1 MRHISRIERLS
12 RIGRWQ
18 RFALGGA
25 FLAVLALGGCGPS
38 ASKLEDAARAGVDES
53 EIVARVNGR
62 PVYNE
67 DILVE
72 AVGRGIIREGE
83 ELDQKSDVYYQ
94 LLQDL
99 IDTKLLALEAETRR
113 LDRTADARR
122 RLDIARERIL
132 ASVLNEDVA
141 TKAIKESAIQ
151 RMYRQQIELLGEGR
165 EIRARRIVLASE
177 DAALA
182 AKRRLETGESFE
194 ALAYE
199 ISIDRVTAADGGD
212 LGFFLLE
219 SMPDPLRG
227 ALQDAR
233 VKQILGPLKTDEGW
247 QILRIDERRETSP
260 PSLDL
265 LRPKIV
271 EWLMFD
277 EQRQLVEKL
286 RRSARIE
293 QLVESTPSVGA
304 PGTGTADSAAPT
316 EPEASPS
323 QAAPGR
329 ASGAGPTGDSPPA
342 QEGAAG
348 RARPTPAPEQL
359 TRPVER
365 ET

>member
-1 MRHISRIERLS
+1 MGQSSRN
-12 RIGRWQ
+12 GRMPPKAAHLAWL
-18 RFALGGA
+18 FAL
-25 FLAVLALGGCGPS
+25 ALVACGP
-38 ASKLEDAARAGVDES
+38 AQTPLTEGARGPGLEDEQV
-53 EIVARVNGR
+53 VARVNGR
-62 PVYNE
+62 PIYEE
-67 DILVE
+67 DVLVE
-72 AVGRGIIREGE
+72 AIGRGLIREGE
-83 ELDQKSDVYYQ
+83 ELDQKSSVYQQ
-94 LLQDL
+94 LLDDL
-99 IDTKLLALEAETRR
+99 IETKLLAFEAEARR
-113 LDRTADARR
+113 LDRSMDARR

-132 ASVLNEDVA
+132 ASVLNEEVA
-141 TKAIKESAIQ
+141 TKAVKESAIQ
-151 RMYRQQIELLGEGR
+151 RMYRSQIDLLGQGR

-219 SMPDPLRG
+219 STPDPIRN
-227 ALQDAR
+227 ALQEGR
-233 VKQILGPLKTDEGW
+233 VKQILGPIKTDEGW
-247 QILRIDERRETSP
+247 QILRIDERRETAP

-293 QLVESTPSVGA
+293 KLIDTPPSIGA
-304 PGTGTADSAAPT
+304 PGSADAPGS
-316 EPEASPS
+316 EPAVAASP
-323 QAAPGR
+323 PI
-329 ASGAGPTGDSPPA
+329 A
-342 QEGAAG
+342 QPE
-348 RARPTPAPEQL
+348 PMPPAPEQVA
-359 TRPVER
+359 RPVER

>member
-1 MRHISRIERLS
+1 MRHISRIERL
-12 RIGRWQ
+12 Q
-18 RFALGGA
+18 QCVAGA
-25 FLAVLALGGCGPS
+25 ACVLALGLSACGPS
-38 ASKLEDAARAGVDES
+38 TSKLEQSTRIPGLDDSQV
-53 EIVARVNGR
+53 VARVNGR
-62 PVYNE
+62 PIYEE
-67 DILVE
+67 DVLVE
-72 AVGRGIIREGE
+72 AVGRGVIREGG

-94 LLQDL
+94 LLEDL
-99 IDTKLLALEAETRR
+99 IETKLLAQEAETRR
-113 LDRTADARR
+113 LDRTVDARR

-151 RMYRQQIELLGEGR
+151 RMYRNQIELLGQGR
-165 EIRARRIVLASE
+165 EIRARRIILASE
-177 DAALA
+177 DAAMA
-182 AKRRLETGESFE
+182 AKRRLETGEPFE

-227 ALQDAR
+227 ALQEGR

-247 QILRIDERRETSP
+247 QILRIEERRETDP

-277 EQRQLVEKL
+277 EQRQLVDKL

-293 QLVESTPSVGA
+293 KLIDQPPSVGA
-304 PGTGTADSAAPT
+304 PGTIPPESSAPESGAPAASAPQSAAPG
-316 EPEASPS
+316 SDPS
-323 QAAPGR
+323 G
-329 ASGAGPTGDSPPA
+329 T
-342 QEGAAG
+342 
-348 RARPTPAPEQL
+348 ARPTAPMPPVTEQVA
-359 TRPVER
+359 RPIER

>member
-1 MRHISRIERLS
+1 MRNISRITS
-12 RIGRWQ
+12 RIARWQ
-18 RFALGGA
+18 RIAIGGA
-25 FLAVLALGGCGPS
+25 GLAVLALSACGPS
-38 ASKLEDAARAGVDES
+38 ASKLEDVARAGVDES

-67 DILVE
+67 DVLVE
-72 AVGRGIIREGE
+72 AVGRGVIREGE

-113 LDRTADARR
+113 LDHTVDARR

-141 TKAIKESAIQ
+141 TKAIKESAVQ
-151 RMYRQQIELLGEGR
+151 RMYREQIELLGQGR

-293 QLVESTPSVGA
+293 QLIESAPSAGA
-304 PGTGTADSAAPT
+304 PGSGTADSAAPA
-316 EPEASPS
+316 EP
-323 QAAPGR
+323 APG
-329 ASGAGPTGDSPPA
+329 PPSA
-342 QEGAAG
+342 PPGIAAE
-348 RARPTPAPEQL
+348 REQTRPSTPAPEQVA
-359 TRPVER
+359 RPVER

>member
-1 MRHISRIERLS
+1 MGQSSRN
-12 RIGRWQ
+12 GPMPPKTAH
-18 RFALGGA
+18 FAWL
-25 FLAVLALGGCGPS
+25 LALTLVACGPAKS
-38 ASKLEDAARAGVDES
+38 PLAEGVRGPGLEDEQV
-53 EIVARVNGR
+53 VARVNGR
-62 PVYNE
+62 PIYEE
-67 DILVE
+67 DVLVE
-72 AVGRGIIREGE
+72 AIGRGLIREGE
-83 ELDQKSDVYYQ
+83 ELDQKSSVYQQ
-94 LLQDL
+94 LLDDL
-99 IDTKLLALEAETRR
+99 IETKLLAFEAEARR
-113 LDRTADARR
+113 LDRSTDARR

-132 ASVLNEDVA
+132 ASVLNEEVA
-141 TKAIKESAIQ
+141 TKAVKESAIQ
-151 RMYRQQIELLGEGR
+151 RMYRSQIDLLGQGR

-219 SMPDPLRG
+219 STPDPIRN
-227 ALQDAR
+227 ALQEGR
-233 VKQILGPLKTDEGW
+233 VKQILGPIKTDDGW
-247 QILRIDERRETSP
+247 QILRIEERRETAP

-293 QLVESTPSVGA
+293 KLIETPLSVGA
-304 PGTGTADSAAPT
+304 PGSG
-316 EPEASPS
+316 E
-323 QAAPGR
+323 APGTDP
-329 ASGAGPTGDSPPA
+329 AIAASPPA
-342 QEGAAG
+342 AQPEPAA
-348 RARPTPAPEQL
+348 PAPEQVA
-359 TRPVER
+359 RPVER

>member
-1 MRHISRIERLS
+1 MRPISRLERL
-12 RIGRWQ
+12 Q
-18 RFALGGA
+18 RVAAGGIW
-25 FLAVLALGGCGPS
+25 LAVLALGSCGPP
-38 ASKLEDAARAGVDES
+38 AAKLEDSTRGVGMDDS
-53 EIVARVNGR
+53 QVVARVNGR
-62 PVYNE
+62 PVYDE
-67 DILVE
+67 DVLVE
-72 AVGRGIIREGE
+72 AVGRGVIREGE
-83 ELDQKSDVYYQ
+83 ELDQKSDIYFQ

-113 LDRTADARR
+113 LDRTIDARR

-151 RMYRQQIELLGEGR
+151 RMYRQQIELLGQGR
-165 EIRARRIVLASE
+165 EIRARRIVLPSE

-219 SMPDPLRG
+219 SMPDPLRTT
-227 ALQDAR
+227 LQDAR
-233 VKQILGPLKTDEGW
+233 VKQVLGPVKTDEGW
-247 QILRIDERRETSP
+247 QILRIEERRETSP

-293 QLVESTPSVGA
+293 ELIESAPSVGA
-304 PGTGTADSAAPT
+304 PGAAAPEPSAAP
-316 EPEASPS
+316 PSPA
-323 QAAPGR
+323 QAAPG
-329 ASGAGPTGDSPPA
+329 AAP
-342 QEGAAG
+342 EGA
-348 RARPTPAPEQL
+348 PSTSVPEQVA
-359 TRPVER
+359 RPVER